1 MKNTFSRTG
10 KQPKH
15 ATCSVLLWGNITHST
30 FRVHFDISPAATSS
44 KNMCIPGLKYV
55 WATHI
60 RSLQAEGLYI
70 TEHIN
75 WVLTVVQDLCL
86 VFQSVE
92 IFWLWQ
98 LKGQIQIILIP
109 INPFSDPSC
118 PIWKRLQFLHVFFF
132 FFFFFFY
139 LLGSVINSNRKLFYW
154 ENTLQ
159 DPCWV
164 LPRANYEI
172 LCIQA
177 NLSSMNFI
185 RHTLQTQHI
194 DQT

>member
-86 VFQSVE
+86 VFHSVE

-118 PIWKRLQFLHVFFF
+118 PIWKRLQFLHFFF
-132 FFFFFFY
+132 FFFFFLLLFVRFSHKLQPQVILLGKY
-139 LLGSVINSNRKLFYW
+139 PSGPLLGSAQSQLWNPLHSGKSIFY
-154 ENTLQ
+154 E
-159 DPCWV
+159 
-164 LPRANYEI
+164 
-172 LCIQA
+172 
-177 NLSSMNFI
+177 F
-185 RHTLQTQHI
+185 H
-194 DQT
+194 